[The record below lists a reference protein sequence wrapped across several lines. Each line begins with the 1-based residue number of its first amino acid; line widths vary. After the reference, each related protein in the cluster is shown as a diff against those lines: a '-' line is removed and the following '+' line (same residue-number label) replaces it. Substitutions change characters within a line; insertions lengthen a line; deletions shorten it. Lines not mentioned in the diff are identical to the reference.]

1 MNFCENVSLFEH
13 GQNLIDAG
21 AGFDQRPSIP
31 VEDEVAVLIFAK
43 AKKNCIVVGI
53 ENGDQ
58 ALTVVHHGRNT
69 STGKAFRTQPVAKR
83 RQGGN
88 VGRGKTRAVK
98 RFAVKRKNRHWAA
111 GVPRPK
117 QSRCAALASQDNQT
131 VNRSTQ

>member
-1 MNFCENVSLFEH
+1 MNFFDNVSLFEH
-13 GQNLIDAG
+13 GQYLIDAG

-53 ENGDQ
+53 ENGGQ

-69 STGKAFRTQPVAKR
+69 GAGEAFRTQLVAKR
-83 RQGGN
+83 RQDAK

-98 RFAVKRKNRHWAA
+98 RFAVKGKNRHWAA
-111 GVPRPK
+111 RVPRPK
-117 QSRCAALASQDNQT
+117 QSRCAALANQGNQT
-131 VNRSTQ
+131 VNSSAP